1 MNDPSS
7 VSTVVVYTPAGTSFV
22 HVMFPEVETVKPSVG
37 GAIEYVTALF
47 VAFSGAMVA
56 VSCLFPAVPATAL
69 EFLGDIVTPVTG
81 TVTPPL

>member
-7 VSTVVVYTPAGTSFV
+7 VSTVVVYTPAGTSSV
-22 HVMFPEVETVKPSVG
+22 HVMFPEAETVKPSVC
-37 GAIEYVTALF
+37 GAIEYVTTLF
-47 VAFSGAMVA
+47 VAFSGAMMA